1 MISLLW
7 SKVFVLHETT
17 SIMLINPSLILGL
30 IHNIALLLATSLL
43 IDLFRTQPEVE
54 LKYRYKMITG
64 ILVGIIGV
72 VLMLTPWELA
82 PGLVFDTRSVLLGI
96 AGLFFGPIP
105 TIIAVVITG
114 AFRLFMGGEGQWMG
128 VAVIISSGGIGLLW
142 RYFRPEWM
150 QKNRYA
156 ELYLLGVT
164 IHVAM
169 LLCTLLL
176 PSVSLAFTL
185 KTIALPV
192 LIIYPIGTL
201 LLGLLMYNRYQHW
214 QIKEELYQSE
224 EKFRQLFEN
233 SEAIMMLVE
242 PESGSIL
249 DVNLAASRFYGYSYD
264 ELTSMKI
271 QDINTLEPIEAIDA
285 RRRALMSEQTSFVV
299 EHQLSNH
306 EIKTVEVRTSPIT
319 FQNKTVLFSIVQDI
333 SKRKQAEEA
342 LIEAKNRAEES
353 DRLKST
359 FLATMSHELRTPLN
373 AIIGFSSVMDDET
386 EPAEMKQYA
395 QIINSSGNH
404 LLAIIESI
412 FEVALLQAGEYKIRR
427 STFRVEELFHALID
441 FANVEKLKR
450 GKDHLEVIALY
461 PSDAPAPLIETD
473 LGKLTQLMTNLLNN
487 AIKYTPEGR
496 IEFGFTIVDQ
506 DITFF
511 VSDTGIGIP
520 DDKIDVVFKKFRQG
534 DEKHTRVHDGV
545 GLGLAICKEIA
556 ALLNGKIWVETAENK
571 GTVFYFSLSN
581 AVQPDDPSVKNE
593 RKRTQPIN
601 LSGKTILIVDDM
613 QDNIHLLERFLVHT
627 KASVLTAGS
636 GEEAITMVMENP
648 GIDLVY
654 MDLKMPGMDGY
665 QATEKLLVIRPD
677 LKVVAQTAHAV
688 TGVRERVL
696 SSGCQGYIA
705 KPIRRD
711 ELYQG
716 LREVFGK

>member
-1 MISLLW
+1 
-7 SKVFVLHETT
+7 
-17 SIMLINPSLILGL
+17 MLINPSLILGL

-43 IDLFRTQPEVE
+43 IDLFRTQQEVE
-54 LKYRYKMITG
+54 LRYRYKVITG
-64 ILVGIIGV
+64 VLVGIIGV

-114 AFRLFMGGEGQWMG
+114 AFRLFMGGGGQWMG
-128 VAVIISSGGIGLLW
+128 IAVIISSGGVGLLW
-142 RYFRPEWM
+142 RYFRPGWM

-176 PSVSLAFTL
+176 PSVSLAFTF

-192 LIIYPIGTL
+192 LIIYPIVTL

-233 SEAIMMLVE
+233 SAAIMMLVE
-242 PESGSIL
+242 PESGTIL
-249 DVNLAASRFYGYSYD
+249 DVNLAATRFYGYSYD
-264 ELTSMKI
+264 EMTSMKI
-271 QDINTLEPIEAIDA
+271 QDINTLEPTEASNA
-285 RRRALMSEQTSFVV
+285 RRRALKSEQTCFVV
-299 EHQLSNH
+299 EHQLSTY

-319 FQNKTVLFSIVQDI
+319 FQDKTVLFSIVQDI

-353 DRLKST
+353 DKLKST

-373 AIIGFSSVMDDET
+373 AIIGFSTVMDDEV
-386 EPAEMKQYA
+386 ELDEMKQFA
-395 QIINSSGNH
+395 KIINSSGNH
-404 LLAIIESI
+404 LLTIIESI
-412 FEVALLQAGEYKIRR
+412 FDVALLQAGEYKLRN
-427 STFRVEELFHALID
+427 STFQVEELFRALID
-441 FANVEKLKR
+441 YANVEKIKR
-450 GKDHLEVIALY
+450 RKDHLEVIALY
-461 PSDAPAPLIETD
+461 PSDAPVPLIETD

-496 IEFGFTIVDQ
+496 IEFGFNITDM

-520 DDKIDVVFKKFRQG
+520 ADKIDVVFNQFRQG
-534 DEKHTRVHDGV
+534 DENHTRVHDGV

-556 ALLNGKIWVETAENK
+556 ALLKGKIWVETAEQK
-571 GTVFYFSLSN
+571 GTVFYFSLFKAVKSN
-581 AVQPDDPSVKNE
+581 DSGAKDE
-593 RKRTQPIN
+593 RIQTEPIN

-613 QDNIHLLERFLVHT
+613 PENIHLLARFLNKT
-627 KASVLTAGS
+627 KACVLTAGS
-636 GEEAITMVMENP
+636 GEEAITMVQDNP

-665 QATEKLLVIRPD
+665 QATEKLLEIRPG
-677 LKVVAQTAHAV
+677 LKVIAQTAHAV
-688 TGVRERVL
+688 TGVKERVL
-696 SSGCQGYIA
+696 NSGCWGYIA

-711 ELYQG
+711 ELFIG
-716 LREVFGK
+716 LKEIFGNQQ